1 MNEKKDKMLSLWCGF
16 NLTSLGS
23 GFGEPYSKVDTVQKR
38 MDVYLAETKEK
49 TVPDPTKLKLLTLE
63 DYKQDIRA
71 RWLILQREVNELI
84 IDIKKFID
92 FATPIVKNTFDKL
105 KSLFSKKK
113 ST

>member
-1 MNEKKDKMLSLWCGF
+1 MMTDLAMATNATLSAKADAFL
-16 NLTSLGS
+16 NKLSTPYRSMS
-23 GFGEPYSKVDTVQKR
+23 EPDSKSIP
-38 MDVYLAETKEK
+38 A
-49 TVPDPTKLKLLTLE
+49 PTKLKLLSLE

-92 FATPIVKNTFDKL
+92 FATPMVRSTFDKL

>member
-1 MNEKKDKMLSLWCGF
+1 VEMMMTDQAMATNATLSAKADAFL
-16 NLTSLGS
+16 NKLSTPYRPMA
-23 GFGEPYSKVDTVQKR
+23 EPKG
-38 MDVYLAETKEK
+38 K
-49 TVPDPTKLKLLTLE
+49 TVPAPKKLKLLSFE

-71 RWLILQREVNELI
+71 RWLILQREINELI

-92 FATPIVKNTFDKL
+92 FATPMIKSTFDKL

>member
-1 MNEKKDKMLSLWCGF
+1 MMMTDLAMATNATLSAKADAFL
-16 NLTSLGS
+16 NKLSTSYRS
-23 GFGEPYSKVDTVQKR
+23 MSEPEGKSIVAEPDSKSIP
-38 MDVYLAETKEK
+38 A
-49 TVPDPTKLKLLTLE
+49 PTKLKLLTLE

-92 FATPIVKNTFDKL
+92 FVTPMVKSTFDKL

>member
-1 MNEKKDKMLSLWCGF
+1 MMMTDLAMATNATLSAKADAFL
-16 NLTSLGS
+16 NKLST
-23 GFGEPYSKVDTVQKR
+23 PYRS
-38 MDVYLAETKEK
+38 MAETKEK

>member
-1 MNEKKDKMLSLWCGF
+1 MMTDLAMATNATLSAKADAFL
-16 NLTSLGS
+16 NKLST
-23 GFGEPYSKVDTVQKR
+23 PYRS
-38 MDVYLAETKEK
+38 MAETKEK